1 MSTAEPPQIKSMM
14 IVSRPTGSATG
25 CTISVA
31 YEKTDLY
38 LMPTF
43 AAIDIGSNS
52 VRLKISR
59 LQGGRLKQIH
69 EDREV
74 TRLGKGAFGGGLLAP
89 ESMSETVR
97 VLRRFHRA
105 MQECGT
111 DSVRAVA
118 TAALRDARNSRA
130 FLEWVRSTT
139 GWTIEIISG
148 LEEARLIHL
157 GIVSASRVGSDSA
170 LLVDLGGGSCE
181 LTLSRKGQIRD
192 TVSLPLGAVRLTDEF
207 LKHDPARKRELKGL
221 RGFVRREIG
230 RVEKRI
236 KAARVGAVI
245 ATSGT
250 AAALAGV
257 ARHLGSVQGHRS
269 SGTTR
274 LMMRRIVKQ
283 ITRLPLEQRR
293 KIPGIGP
300 RRAEII
306 SAGAVVY
313 AELLERCQL
322 GGFRYSALGL
332 RDGILAQMAA
342 EYDRSTRSGR
352 AVESERW
359 ESIKRAVEH
368 YGVEMHHALR
378 VRESALQLFADLKS
392 VHHLP
397 PEYREWLSAAAM
409 LYEVGDY
416 VNRNGHHRHSY
427 YIISNSEILGY
438 TPQQRRIIAAIAR
451 YLGKSRPTPDAVP
464 LNNLSAE
471 EKENVTKA
479 SLLLRVARALNLG
492 RTQAV
497 ARVAIA
503 ARSGRVSMK
512 LTPRAKASVELELWA
527 IGKDRSYFREVFG
540 RELSAAAV

>member
-1 MSTAEPPQIKSMM
+1 
-14 IVSRPTGSATG
+14 
-25 CTISVA
+25 
-31 YEKTDLY
+31 
-38 LMPTF
+38 MPTF

-59 LQGGRLKQIH
+59 LQGGRLKEIH

-74 TRLGKGAFGGGLLAP
+74 TRLGAGVFGGGLLLSP

-97 VLRRFHRA
+97 VLRRFNRA
-105 MQECGT
+105 IQEWGT
-111 DSVRAVA
+111 DSVRVVA
-118 TAALRDARNSRA
+118 TAAVRDARNSRA

-139 GWTIEIISG
+139 GWTVEIISG

-157 GIVSASRVGSDSA
+157 GIVSSSRVGADSA

-192 TVSLPLGAVRLTDEF
+192 TASLPLGAVRLTNEF
-207 LKHDPARKRELKGL
+207 LKHDPPRKSELKRL
-221 RGFVRREIG
+221 RGFVVREIG
-230 RVEKRI
+230 KVQNRI
-236 KAARVGAVI
+236 KSARVRAVI

-250 AAALAGV
+250 AAALASV
-257 ARHLGSVQGHRS
+257 ATHLARFKNRRASAA
-269 SGTTR
+269 TR
-274 LMMRRIVKQ
+274 EMMRRIVKQ

-293 KIPGIGP
+293 RIPGIGP

-306 SAGAVVY
+306 CAGAVVY
-313 AELLERCQL
+313 AELLERCHL
-322 GGFRYSALGL
+322 AGFRYSALGL

-342 EYDRSTRSGR
+342 DYDRSTRSGR

-368 YGVEMHHALR
+368 YRVDLQHALH
-378 VRESALQLFADLKS
+378 VRESALLLFSSLKS

-397 PEYREWLSAAAM
+397 PEYQEWLSAAAM

-416 VNRNGHHRHSY
+416 VNRNGHHRHTY

-451 YLGKSRPTPDAVP
+451 YLGKSRPTPGDGP
-464 LNNLSAE
+464 MSTLSPE
-471 EKENVTKA
+471 EQENVTKA
-479 SLLLRVARALNLG
+479 SVLLRVARALNLG

-497 ARVAIA
+497 AHVAIS
-503 ARSGRVSMK
+503 ARSGSVAMK
-512 LTPRAKASVELELWA
+512 LTPRGKASVDLELWA
-527 IGKDRSYFREVFG
+527 IEKDRSYFREVFG
-540 RELSAAAV
+540 RELSAAAA